1 MKKPIYGVLCACLF
15 LLVCSNPNGPET
27 MPLVNAG
34 NDTTVYIL
42 DTLTL
47 HGTVTA
53 GDSIIKSKW
62 NIAGVSGERIA
73 DSDKDSITFIVPEV
87 TTGTLYAIFEVENS
101 KGEKATDTLTITVQT
116 DSVVVAR
123 KIAFAPDSTKL
134 WYTGFLYNA
143 AGNVTKETRYE
154 ADIVTGWA
162 VLSYSGS
169 TLIKKEH
176 YNADGSKAETEEY
189 LPTRKNIYFAVG
201 TLYGYDSLVFSSG
214 SGTNP
219 YPLYANPSPISATI
233 FFTADNVEQYRCSY
247 AYAGGKLS
255 QKTYSASGT
264 VLNGSYVTYEYD
276 SKGRLSKEISH
287 NPSGAVI
294 GWNALEYATLH
305 RMQQ

>member
-1 MKKPIYGVLCACLF
+1 MCSRPTAPDTKPL
-15 LLVCSNPNGPET
+15 P
-27 MPLVNAG
+27 NAG
-34 NDTTVYIL
+34 NDTTLYIL
-42 DTLTL
+42 DTLRLVGETDPK
-47 HGTVTA
+47 
-53 GDSIIKSKW
+53 GDSIASKTW
-62 NIAGVSGERIA
+62 LVTSGSSTLIESPG
-73 DSDKDSITFIVPEV
+73 DTLSLVVPEDAAE
-87 TTGTLYAIFEVENS
+87 TLYAIFQVENR
-101 KGEKATDTLTITVQT
+101 KGEVADDTLAIAVQT
-116 DSVVVAR
+116 DSVVLAR
-123 KIAFAPDSTKL
+123 KLAFAPDSTLL
-134 WYTGFLYNA
+134 WYTAFLYNA
-143 AGNVTKETRYE
+143 SGNVTKETRYE

-255 QKTYSASGT
+255 QKTYAST
-264 VLNGSYVTYEYD
+264 ASILNGSYVTYEYD
-276 SKGRLSKEISH
+276 SKNRIVKETSF
-287 NPSGAVI
+287 NASSAVT

-305 RMQQ
+305 RVKQ